1 MKHFHWNGKQAVE
14 AAKIAAADTWMLMDM
29 FVMMDKPIEN
39 TKNWQDYYSG
49 KTCQKGLIYSAER
62 KEWQVVH

>member
-39 TKNWQDYYSG
+39 TKN
-49 KTCQKGLIYSAER
+49 
-62 KEWQVVH
+62 

>member
-1 MKHFHWNGKQAVE
+1 MEHFHWNGRQAVE
-14 AAKIAAADTWMLMDM
+14 AAKTAAADTWMLMDM

-39 TKNWQDYYSG
+39 TKNWQDYYYG
-49 KTCQKGLIYSAER
+49 KTCQKELKYSAER